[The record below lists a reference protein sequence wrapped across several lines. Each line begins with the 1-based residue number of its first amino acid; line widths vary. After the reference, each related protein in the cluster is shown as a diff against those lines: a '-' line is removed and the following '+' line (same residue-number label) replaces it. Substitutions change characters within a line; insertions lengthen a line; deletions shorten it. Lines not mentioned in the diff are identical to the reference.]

1 MYIPSYFKID
11 DREIM
16 DQFIRDNS
24 FGVLVSLED
33 GAPVASHLPFHYH
46 EDGTLLCHVAKA
58 NPQWRDLEGQKV
70 LIIFPG
76 PHAYVSPTWYE
87 GAGVPTWN
95 YQAVHVVGEASSFQD
110 EDRLAELVRTLSALH
125 ESGSET
131 PWEGEFD
138 TRMLKAI
145 VGIQIKIEQIQG
157 KFKLSQNKSSQDRR
171 NVIDQLDKQG
181 ETALARQ
188 MRESLTDD

>member
-1 MYIPSYFKID
+1 MYIPSHFKID

-110 EDRLAELVRTLSALH
+110 EDRLTELVRTLSALH

-145 VGIQIKIEQIQG
+145 VGIQIRIEQIQG